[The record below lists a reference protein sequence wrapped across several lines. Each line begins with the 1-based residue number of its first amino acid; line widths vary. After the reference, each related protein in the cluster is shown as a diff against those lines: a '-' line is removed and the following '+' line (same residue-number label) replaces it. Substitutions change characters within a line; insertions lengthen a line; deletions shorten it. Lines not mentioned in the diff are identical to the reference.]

1 MTESIYFT
9 QEELNTN
16 INTEYGF
23 DYQVLSV
30 IINGN
35 AEFMIDLARS
45 TKMSYT
51 IPSLALNIVNIFFQ
65 KKAYIFYDR
74 YLILTAAFVLATK
87 LKDIDCRLKS
97 VCHCYYNVISNLT
110 GSFEPFTE
118 EKMKR
123 IKD

>member
-51 IPSLALNIVNIFFQ
+51 IPFPRF
-65 KKAYIFYDR
+65 AY
-74 YLILTAAFVLATK
+74 
-87 LKDIDCRLKS
+87 S
-97 VCHCYYNVISNLT
+97 
-110 GSFEPFTE
+110 
-118 EKMKR
+118 
-123 IKD
+123 